1 MHRPAGD
8 LLHEIIVKGR
18 GADGIDA
25 VPHVHRPAFQLRVP
39 RPLPDNERD
48 PAQEPG
54 DELDVERHLLTY
66 GVDVGDNLDD
76 QQRPVVTGD
85 EIETPGPQ
93 GKALGDIETG
103 RDHDTGDQLEL
114 AVLGHVVTNGWSV
127 PIY

>member
-1 MHRPAGD
+1 MSSMSNATSS
-8 LLHEIIVKGR
+8 LTESMWATTLMTSS
-18 GADGIDA
+18 
-25 VPHVHRPAFQLRVP
+25 VPSF
-39 RPLPDNERD
+39 
-48 PAQEPG
+48 
-54 DELDVERHLLTY
+54 
-66 GVDVGDNLDD
+66 
-76 QQRPVVTGD
+76 TGD